1 MNHDCITNCQ
11 GRQPCT
17 CGSLHTANSDG
28 SSPVGDPWDWAAD
41 LRAAALQTIALVVCA
56 AALGT
61 AIFLIFK

>member
-41 LRAAALQTIALVVCA
+41 LRAATLLTIALVACA
-56 AALGT
+56 VVLGT
-61 AIFLIFK
+61 VVFLIF